1 MLTKN
6 DAFWKCTLA
15 SVKWLYSFFYR
26 VSFNF
31 GLFTI
36 VFASY
41 MLFHNLALR
50 KLLDVATEPLS
61 FKGEKNGPLS
71 KLEVI

>member
-1 MLTKN
+1 
-6 DAFWKCTLA
+6 
-15 SVKWLYSFFYR
+15 
-26 VSFNF
+26 
-31 GLFTI
+31 
-36 VFASY
+36 